1 MINPAETVDN
11 KIIKELQNKK
21 SIPPTKQRLILL
33 MIKKWN
39 EKAFDQTW
47 KHALHMKAQNYEYDN
62 QCTVEI
68 NLNIDITLRTLG
80 LP

>member
-33 MIKKWN
+33 MIKK
-39 EKAFDQTW
+39 
-47 KHALHMKAQNYEYDN
+47 
-62 QCTVEI
+62 
-68 NLNIDITLRTLG
+68 
-80 LP
+80 